1 MQKKSFNSFISL
13 ISVLTLYLTLP
24 ICSDEASE
32 WGYAKSTGSDNW
44 SKIKTEYEQCKQG
57 HHQSP
62 VNIKSFVY
70 KKDNNFN
77 IQFNYKS
84 SHEVILNNGHTVEL
98 LYDEGSYITF
108 QGSQFRLI
116 QFHFHTPS
124 EHLVKGKHYPLEMHL
139 VHKNIDNSS
148 YLVIAVFFERGKEDK
163 FLNEF
168 IHDVPK
174 KLDKKEFAKNI
185 SVVDLLTDI
194 ETESSLEKDLLKP
207 KQNQSLTKINIS
219 RIIQAKAKF
228 WTYEGSLTTPPCT
241 ESVRWVI
248 LEDPLTASAR
258 QIEKLRQAEGINARH
273 TQKLYE
279 REVEEFINT
288 V

>member
-1 MQKKSFNSFISL
+1 M
-13 ISVLTLYLTLP
+13 
-24 ICSDEASE
+24 
-32 WGYAKSTGSDNW
+32 
-44 SKIKTEYEQCKQG
+44 
-57 HHQSP
+57 
-62 VNIKSFVY
+62 
-70 KKDNNFN
+70 
-77 IQFNYKS
+77 
-84 SHEVILNNGHTVEL
+84 
-98 LYDEGSYITF
+98 
-108 QGSQFRLI
+108 I

-194 ETESSLEKDLLKP
+194 ETESSLQKDLLKP

-248 LEDPLTASAR
+248 LEHPLTASAE
-258 QIEKLRQAEGINARH
+258 QIEKLRKAEGINARH

-279 REVEEFINT
+279 RKVEEFINA